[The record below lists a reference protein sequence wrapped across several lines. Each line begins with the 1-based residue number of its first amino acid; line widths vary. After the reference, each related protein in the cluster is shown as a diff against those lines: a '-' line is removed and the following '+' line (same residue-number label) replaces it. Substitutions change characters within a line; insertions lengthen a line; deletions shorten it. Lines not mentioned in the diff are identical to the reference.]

1 MSTKG
6 VPEDSVASGQPSVL
20 EPATFSRTQLIA
32 RERAGYLVAELGKL
46 VPELSWAVEEMA
58 RELSSTTDVLKA
70 ERLARA
76 TETIA
81 LDFLKKSLVKV
92 ESNVPLDEHDG
103 ADVLRSAG
111 RELEKLEKQLRDVQG
126 REALREAELRL
137 EVEKATVEVEEL
149 RVSRAQMYLEL
160 QVKDTEIDELQKEAR
175 LHGNQLLELVET
187 TTAVR
192 SSRDE
197 AMKERDIVLGRA
209 QIAEEELLQAN
220 EHAR

>member
-1 MSTKG
+1 
-6 VPEDSVASGQPSVL
+6 
-20 EPATFSRTQLIA
+20 
-32 RERAGYLVAELGKL
+32 
-46 VPELSWAVEEMA
+46 MA

-76 TETIA
+76 AETIA
-81 LDFLKKSLVKV
+81 LDFLKKSLGKV
-92 ESNVPLDEHDG
+92 GSNVLLDEHDG

-126 REALREAELRL
+126 REVLREAELRL
-137 EVEKATVEVEEL
+137 EVEKATVEVGEL

-187 TTAVR
+187 TTAAR

-197 AMKERDIVLGRA
+197 AMKERDIALGRA
-209 QIAEEELLQAN
+209 QIAEEELFQAN
-220 EHAR
+220 EHARQAEAWAEASRGMCKGLKRDLCLARHNIQLAEASAIHAPRPASSWASRL